1 MSNVTIPRIFKQEQ
15 NIKKPLITITGIII
29 AIVVVVYHV
38 QKCHEKKKTWEN
50 VILTLIWGVVKG
62 WITTFSF
69 CREKQTTSFSLF
81 VFAVKMSEYLII
93 P

>member
-38 QKCHEKKKTWEN
+38 QKCHEKKKT
-50 VILTLIWGVVKG
+50 
-62 WITTFSF
+62 
-69 CREKQTTSFSLF
+69 
-81 VFAVKMSEYLII
+81 
-93 P
+93 